1 MMEDKVERESL
12 KDLETIVKEAKNWK
26 LNLVVIGG
34 YAIRAYTKGYRYT
47 KDIDLVSSKKDIGGL
62 IALLKDLGYK
72 VKETQFGLKGKKKL
86 NGGFINLD
94 ISIHEVW
101 DVSTDKRYPAD
112 EILKE
117 SRSMEISGFFEK
129 GRKIRV
135 KASVASLEDL
145 IILKLMTRGRERD
158 VIDIIS
164 LLIDRWNNL
173 DLEKLAIKCS
183 RSNLSRHI
191 RDQALGIVALIRSGE
206 ARKIWLS
213 ITGQRLMRKT
223 ETELIRHLR
232 EIDKR
237 LS

>member
-47 KDIDLVSSKKDIGGL
+47 KDIGGL

-237 LS
+237 LSRNLLC

>member
-47 KDIDLVSSKKDIGGL
+47 KDIGGL

-129 GRKIRV
+129 GRKIGV

-237 LS
+237 LSRNLLC